1 MSTRAHDVVIDLAA
15 SQQRV
20 FNALVTPSAI
30 RAWWGAARA
39 IVVPRTGG
47 LWAAAWGEEED
58 APEYVTTAVIWVWQ
72 PPRRLVLGDHQYV
85 AASGSLP
92 FEADFTTAFEV
103 QPAASGA
110 RLRVNQEGFPTD
122 PVADDFY
129 TACEGGWRDTL
140 ESLRRH
146 LEGEGL

>member
-58 APEYVTTAVIWVWQ
+58 APEYVTTAVI
-72 PPRRLVLGDHQYV
+72 
-85 AASGSLP
+85 
-92 FEADFTTAFEV
+92 
-103 QPAASGA
+103 
-110 RLRVNQEGFPTD
+110 LRVNQEGFPTD